1 MDHPP
6 HACPTWPGARLIGP
20 EAAAL
25 GHGISR
31 AGLLW
36 QLARALTMSIVDVSQ

>member
-1 MDHPP
+1 MKAAVLADMDHPP
-6 HACPTWPGARLIGP
+6 HACHTWPGALLIGP

-31 AGLLW
+31 AGLLGN
-36 QLARALTMSIVDVSQ
+36 